1 MPSITRRTCWLVA
14 GFVLG
19 ATICARDAASPYP
32 DLGGAAAPQVIAATT
47 DNVVLQWDNAA
58 LQAIRVTKPGPPI
71 VARALAIVHTAMYD
85 AWAAYDDQA
94 VGTRLGGSLRR
105 PAVERTL
112 ASKHEAVSFAAY
124 RALVDLFPTQTPA
137 FNDVMASLGY
147 DPANGSTDVTT
158 PAGVGNVAA
167 VAVIAF
173 RHHDGANQLGDLHP
187 GADSDYTRY
196 LPGNHPD
203 HINDPHPWHPPR

>member
-1 MPSITRRTCWLVA
+1 MRHARSLFRLVA
-14 GFVLG
+14 
-19 ATICARDAASPYP
+19 T
-32 DLGGAAAPQVIAATT
+32 GAALGLAGCNRDVTSPGNRATAVAANQLASAS

-112 ASKHEAVSFAAY
+112 ASKNEAVSFAAY

-137 FNDVMASLGY
+137 FTDVMRSLGY
-147 DPANGSTDVTT
+147 APANGSTDVAT
-158 PAGVGNVAA
+158 PAGRGNAAA
-167 VAVIAF
+167 VAPSAV
-173 RHHDGANQLGDLHP
+173 RHGVRRRRLGDLHP
-187 GADSDYTRY
+187 GACS
-196 LPGNHPD
+196 G
-203 HINDPHPWHPPR
+203 